1 MEPSLILPG
10 LWHGPVHWSE
20 DFLSGA
26 AITHVL
32 GVGAARKDDVQDAG
46 ATLEFLPIQDDN
58 HVLISGFLPRAVGF
72 IWGSRASG
80 NSAAGMLVAEESES
94 APARPGT
101 RMLIGAARA
110 DEAEPD
116 CVLAVLLEKL
126 AENDLDDTAF
136 DPLIQNCSI
145 APAATGE
152 AEVPAGHPHGPGG
165 PLGSCVYVHCNMG
178 MSRSS
183 AMVLAYLISWLPAP
197 PVEALRILRR
207 CREAA
212 APNPGFLGQLALWA
226 ADPGPTGALAVRRR
240 LMHRFQ
246 GDHIE
251 ALHRA
256 DWAHIEQQGARISWP
271 DPDRALRTPP
281 IADTASQPRKKE
293 CALQ

>member
-1 MEPSLILPG
+1 MEPSLIVPG
-10 LWHGPVHWSE
+10 LWLGPVHWSNN
-20 DFLSGA
+20 FLSGA
-26 AITHVL
+26 KITHVL
-32 GVGAARKDDVQDAG
+32 GVGAARQDDVQEAD

-58 HVLISGFLPRAVGF
+58 HIQITEFFARAVGF

-80 NSAAGMLVAEESES
+80 DSAVGMLVAEESGSPS
-94 APARPGT
+94 ALPGT
-101 RMLIGAARA
+101 RMLTGTARV
-110 DEAEPD
+110 DEVVPD

-126 AENDLDDTAF
+126 AENNIEDAAF
-136 DPLIQNCSI
+136 DPLVQHCSVEPACVHPE
-145 APAATGE
+145 APCC
-152 AEVPAGHPHGPGG
+152 PGG
-165 PLGSCVYVHCNMG
+165 CVYVHCTMG

-183 AMVLAYLISWLPAP
+183 TMVLAYLIAWLPAS

-226 ADPGPTGALAVRRR
+226 ADPGGALTVRRR

-246 GDHIE
+246 GDHIV

-256 DWAHIEQQGARISWP
+256 DWAHIEHQGARISWP
-271 DPDRALRTPP
+271 NPERAPRTPP
-281 IADTASQPRKKE
+281 ITDTASQPRTTE